1 MERQIREEI
10 KESIRVKRIILERLV
25 PQIKELAEAVTQ
37 AYRAKKK
44 VILFGNGGSAADAQH
59 IACELVGRFGKE
71 RRALPAIALSTNTST
86 LTAIGNDYGYEA
98 IFARQVEAFV
108 EEGDIV
114 IGISTSG
121 DATNVLDGLK
131 VAKEKGAKTV
141 GLGGKSGGRLKS
153 LVDLCL
159 VVPSDSTPRI
169 QEAHITIGHI
179 ICSIVEKELFRVK
192 WGKRRQGG

>member
-1 MERQIREEI
+1 MEGQIIKEI
-10 KESIRVKRIILERLV
+10 KESIRVKRIILESLV
-25 PQIKELAEAVTQ
+25 PQIKELAEAVIE

-59 IACELVGRFGKE
+59 IACELVGRFEKE
-71 RRALPAIALSTNTST
+71 RTALPAIALSTNTST

-108 EEGDIV
+108 KEGDIV

-121 DATNVLDGLK
+121 DANNVLEGLK

-141 GLGGKSGGRLKS
+141 GLSGKSGGRLKD

-159 VVPSDSTPRI
+159 IVPSNITPRI

-179 ICSIVEKELFRVK
+179 ICGIVERELFRTK
-192 WGKRRQGG
+192 

>member
-1 MERQIREEI
+1 MEGQIREEI
-10 KESIRVKRIILERLV
+10 KESIRVKRIILESLV

-98 IFARQVEAFV
+98 VFARQVEAFV

-121 DATNVLDGLK
+121 DANNVLEGLR
-131 VAKEKGAKTV
+131 VAKEKRAKTV
-141 GLGGKSGGRLKS
+141 GLSGKSGGRLKS

-159 VVPSDSTPRI
+159 IVPSNSTPRI

-179 ICSIVEKELFRVK
+179 ICGIVERELFRAK
-192 WGKRRQGG
+192 

>member
-1 MERQIREEI
+1 VEEQIAEEI
-10 KESIRVKRIILERLV
+10 QESMRVKERVLRGLV
-25 PQIKELAEAVTQ
+25 PQIKELAQALIQ
-37 AYRAKKK
+37 AYRGKGK
-44 VILFGNGGSAADAQH
+44 VVLFGNGGSAADAQH
-59 IACELVGRFGKE
+59 IACELVGRFEKG

-98 IFARQVEAFV
+98 SFARQVEAFV
-108 EEGDIV
+108 GEGDIA

-121 DATNVLDGLK
+121 NAANVLQGLR

-141 GLGGKSGGRLKS
+141 GLSGKSGGKLKS

-179 ICSIVEKELFRVK
+179 ICGIVERELF
-192 WGKRRQGG
+192 GPIS

>member
-1 MERQIREEI
+1 MEGKIREEI
-10 KESIRVKRIILERLV
+10 KESIRVKRMILKSMV
-25 PQIKELAEAVTQ
+25 PRIKELAEAVIQ

-59 IACELVGRFGKE
+59 IACELVGRFRKE

-86 LTAIGNDYGYEA
+86 LTAIGNDYGYEDV
-98 IFARQVEAFV
+98 FARQVEAFV

-121 DATNVLDGLK
+121 DANNVLNGLK
-131 VAKEKGAKTV
+131 VAKEKGAKIV
-141 GLGGKSGGRLKS
+141 GLSGKSGGRLKS

-159 VVPSDSTPRI
+159 IVSSDSTPRI

-179 ICSIVEKELFRVK
+179 ICTIVERELFRA
-192 WGKRRQGG
+192 KRGERR